1 MLEKI
6 EKLNIETSKL
16 RSDGTYGMFVLE
28 PLQSGYGNTLG
39 NSLRRVLLSSLPGVA
54 ATSVKIDGVQQRNK
68 VGCLRLGKLR
78 FCFGNPI
85 KQESDFLL
93 DVPDNGI
100 GCSDP
105 AVELAFLGADTFLLH
120 CPDGCALMNGGKKLH
135 ALTLIASVVDTN
147 VKPLFRKLAIA

>member
-1 MLEKI
+1 MLAG
-6 EKLNIETSKL
+6 LAFL
-16 RSDGTYGMFVLE
+16 RICPGSA
-28 PLQSGYGNTLG
+28 LG
-39 NSLRRVLLSSLPGVA
+39 V
-54 ATSVKIDGVQQRNK
+54 IGVQQRNK

-105 AVELAFLGADTFLLH
+105 AVELAFLGAYVLKSILWKMVFLNL
-120 CPDGCALMNGGKKLH
+120 
-135 ALTLIASVVDTN
+135 
-147 VKPLFRKLAIA
+147 